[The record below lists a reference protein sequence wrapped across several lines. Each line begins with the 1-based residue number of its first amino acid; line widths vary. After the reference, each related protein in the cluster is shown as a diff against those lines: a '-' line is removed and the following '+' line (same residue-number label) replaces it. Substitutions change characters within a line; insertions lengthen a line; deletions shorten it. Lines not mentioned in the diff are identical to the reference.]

1 MTYEEVLDYLKKV
14 DMTMSRYDRDH
25 WDRFVSKAKLSVNF
39 PYIHITGTNGKG
51 STANYLA
58 GIYQAAGYKV
68 ALFSKPYV
76 HSVNEMMKIN
86 GVEIK
91 NDDFARIFEGKK
103 ELIESCELSAF
114 EIETFIAFTF
124 FNEVK
129 PDIAIIEAGM
139 GGALD
144 ATNLYESKPAL
155 SIITSVSLEHTAF
168 LGRSEGEIALN
179 KSGIIKNFIPVLIG
193 KLSEVSEEVIR
204 KESAALKSDIYV
216 VDDYHNENF
225 DGKNFIFSYRPYK
238 DLAINSS
245 SKTLLSDASIAVEAT
260 KILQNSFPIKEEDVR
275 AGLLIPPLPCR
286 FEIIGNVIIDGA
298 HNPEAVDSMMS
309 DLSLVSEGKAIHAL
323 FASYRDKNIA
333 VMLPRIGRDV
343 ASITL
348 TSFPSTRARNDEDYF
363 LYLGDFEYI
372 DDYREAYEKLSSSY
386 PEDLILVTGSLA
398 FAYRMKDYLVS
409 KEK

>member
-1 MTYEEVLDYLKKV
+1 MTYEEVLAYLQKT

-25 WDRFVSKAKLSVNF
+25 WDDFVRKAKLSINF

-68 ALFSKPYV
+68 GLFSKPYV
-76 HSVNEMMKIN
+76 HAVNEMAKIN
-86 GVEIK
+86 GIEIN
-91 NDDFARIFEGKK
+91 NDDFARIFESKK
-103 ELIESCELSAF
+103 DLIEKCGLSAF

-129 PDIAIIEAGM
+129 PDIAIIEVGM

-144 ATNLYESKPAL
+144 ATNLYESKPLL

-168 LGRSEGEIALN
+168 LGRSEGEIALS
-179 KSGIIKNFIPVLIG
+179 KSGIIKDFIPVLIG

-204 KESAALKSDIYV
+204 KEAGALKSDV
-216 VDDYHNENF
+216 FQVDDYHNENF
-225 DGKNFIFSYRPYK
+225 DGKSFTFSYRPFK
-238 DLAINSS
+238 DLAINSL
-245 SKTLLSDASIAVEAT
+245 SKTLISDACLAIEAT
-260 KILQNSFPIKEEDVR
+260 KILQESLPVKEDDVKS
-275 AGLLIPPLPCR
+275 GLLIPSLPCR
-286 FEIIGNVIIDGA
+286 FEKIGNVILDGA
-298 HNPEAVDSMMS
+298 HNPEAIDSMMS
-309 DLSLVSEGKAIHAL
+309 DLSLVSEGRTIHAL

-348 TSFPSTRARNDEDYF
+348 TSFPSSRARNDEDYF

-372 DDYREAYEKLSSSY
+372 ADFQEAYEKLAASF
-386 PEDLILVTGSLA
+386 PDDLILVTGSLA
-398 FAYRMKDYLVS
+398 FAYRMKDYLLN